1 MVFFINTEFNCR
13 YFIGGKIHIIVKLS
27 TIQTPDAFGFSCCT
41 VLCFLVLLGPQNS
54 VLNFVKYQPKDSSH
68 IKKTFLYK
76 NCLSNLS
83 RQVTQMLEAM
93 NKRWLRCVG
102 SRAIEKSHAENS
114 GSHMLWEIC
123 SNLWCI

>member
-1 MVFFINTEFNCR
+1 MVSFINTEFNCR

-27 TIQTPDAFGFSCCT
+27 INGTPDAFGFSCFT
-41 VLCFLVLLGPQNS
+41 VLCFLVLLGSQNS
-54 VLNFVKYQPKDSSH
+54 VLNFVKYQPKGSSH

-83 RQVTQMLEAM
+83 RQVIQMLEAM
-93 NKRWLRCVG
+93 NKGWLRCVG
-102 SRAIEKSHAENS
+102 SRTIEKSLTENP